1 MSRTEAAVAGGTARR
16 TRALAVPL
24 AGLGAALF
32 LPALLAGLPLAG
44 QRALIVTLIT
54 ILLWTGELLAP
65 GVTALLSVT
74 LLALSGA
81 TGSLREALQGFANP
95 VPFFLI
101 GVLTMGVAV
110 VRSGLAERLA
120 RTILERARGR
130 SLTVYL
136 QLVLSFP
143 VLTFLLPS
151 ATTRSGILIH
161 IYDELFT
168 LAGVP
173 RGADIAK
180 AVMLALSSINRLAST
195 ALLTGGITPVMSA
208 AIIASNLGDRHGFA
222 GAVGTSGGLGAIAEP
237 PITWTGWLALMGVPY
252 WMILVLGGV
261 LTYALYRRG
270 FTRDLPA
277 PAQAPPRPFSS
288 AEWRT
293 IAVILGASVLWLTDA
308 VHHLDPAL
316 PALLAFAALL
326 TPGFGPL
333 GWSDLERG
341 VGWANFFVIAV
352 SISLAQALGASGA
365 AAWLGRLLVSG
376 LPALGGRPLGTIVL
390 LMVGAT
396 ALRAVIPNISGFLA
410 LALPIAI
417 SVGREAGLNPLV
429 CALVVMMT
437 GDAVIY
443 YPAQSPSALV
453 IYERGHV
460 SAGEFLRFGLW
471 MTLVGWLA
479 ILAVA
484 LPWWALIGEPLR
496 MR

>member
-1 MSRTEAAVAGGTARR
+1 VSRIAT
-16 TRALAVPL
+16 ALAHGHAPRRVLLPAILIALALAFFLPPL
-24 AGLGAALF
+24 AD
-32 LPALLAGLPLAG
+32 GLPLGG
-44 QRALIVTLIT
+44 QRALLVTLMAIV
-54 ILLWTGELLAP
+54 LWTTEALEP
-65 GVTALLSVT
+65 GVTALLSVA
-74 LLALSGA
+74 LLAL
-81 TGSLREALQGFANP
+81 TGSGMRGALQGFASP
-95 VPFFLI
+95 VPYFLV

-120 RTILERARGR
+120 RAILARAQGR
-130 SLTVYL
+130 SRTVYL
-136 QLVLSFP
+136 QLVLAFP
-143 VLTFLLPS
+143 VLTFVLPS

-161 IYDELFT
+161 IYDELFS

-173 RGADIAK
+173 RGAEIAK

-208 AIIASNLGDRHGFA
+208 AIIVSLLGD
-222 GAVGTSGGLGAIAEP
+222 GGSLS
-237 PITWTGWLALMGVPY
+237 WTGWVVLMGVPY
-252 WMILVLGGV
+252 YTILILGGL
-261 LTYALYRRG
+261 LTYALHRRG

-277 PAQAPPRPFSS
+277 PAPAPPRALSGV
-288 AEWRT
+288 EWRT
-293 IAVILGASVLWLTDA
+293 IAVILGASALWLTDA

-326 TPGFGPL
+326 TPRFGPL
-333 GWSDLERG
+333 AWSDLERG
-341 VGWANFFVIAV
+341 VGWGNFFVIAA

-365 AAWLGRLLVSG
+365 AAWLGRLLVGG
-376 LPALGGRPLGTIVL
+376 LPALGGHAVGTIVL
-390 LMVGAT
+390 LMIGAT
-396 ALRAVIPNISGFLA
+396 ALRAIIPNISGFLA

-460 SAGEFLRFGLW
+460 TAGEFLRFGLW
-471 MTLVGWLA
+471 MTLVGWIA

-484 LPWWALIGEPLR
+484 LPWWTLIGEPLTR
-496 MR
+496 